1 MSDKLM
7 YIPNNDTQN
16 NPFCSLDTQLDEPTN
31 KNSIN
36 VPKVV
41 MLTNT
46 KNYYKTLGTS
56 VINS

>member
-7 YIPNNDTQN
+7 YIPNDETQSY
-16 NPFCSLDTQLDEPTN
+16 PFCSLDTQLDE
-31 KNSIN
+31 NSMN

-41 MLTNT
+41 MLTNVI
-46 KNYYKTLGTS
+46 NYYKTLGTS